1 MTTPDRPAGSLP
13 QTGPACELTLEGFI
27 ASAPLGMCVLDA
39 QGRFVQVSPALL
51 QSLGYRPEQLLGQ
64 AFSRLL
70 SHGMRAA
77 LVRRHRQ
84 LIEEGA
90 ALRGECVLLDGQG
103 HARAMLIE
111 ACRLD
116 DGADAPRVLAVLIDI
131 GARKARER
139 ELLERNRVLASMAA
153 ADSLTGLYNRR
164 RTLEV
169 LQRLLRAA
177 NRYQRPL
184 VVAMI
189 DLDDFKTVNDRHGH
203 AVGDEV
209 LVAFARLLK
218 ALSRDSDC
226 AGRIGGEEF
235 LLVLPESDCAGA
247 SRLLDRL
254 REACQSLR
262 FSVPGL
268 HINFSAGLYSRQPGD
283 AISTLLRHADQA
295 LYAAK
300 RQGRARHCIWPTD

>member
-1 MTTPDRPAGSLP
+1 MTTPDGLAALP
-13 QTGPACELTLEGFI
+13 LPTLERFV
-27 ASAPLGMCVLDA
+27 AAAPLAMCVLDA
-39 QGRFVQVSPALL
+39 RGCIVQLSPGLL
-51 QSLGYRPEQLLGQ
+51 DSLGYRPEQLLGE
-64 AFSRLL
+64 AFGPLL
-70 SHGMRAA
+70 PHGLRAA
-77 LVRRHRQ
+77 LVRGHRQ
-84 LIEEGA
+84 LLEEGG
-90 ALRGECVLLDGQG
+90 ALRGECVLLDGQRR
-103 HARAMLIE
+103 ARAMLIE

-116 DGADAPRVLAVLIDI
+116 DAARVLVVLVDI
-131 GARKARER
+131 AARKARER
-139 ELLERNRVLASMAA
+139 ELLERNRVLARMAA

-189 DLDDFKTVNDRHGH
+189 DLDDFKGVNDRHGH
-203 AVGDEV
+203 VVGDEV

-218 ALSRDSDC
+218 TLSRDSDC

-262 FSVPGL
+262 FSAPGL
-268 HINFSAGLYSRQPGD
+268 RINFSAGLYSRQPGD
-283 AISTLLRHADQA
+283 AITTLLRHADQA

-300 RQGRARHCIWPTD
+300 RQGRARQCVWSTD

>member
-1 MTTPDRPAGSLP
+1 ML
-13 QTGPACELTLEGFI
+13 
-27 ASAPLGMCVLDA
+27 
-39 QGRFVQVSPALL
+39 QGD
-51 QSLGYRPEQLLGQ
+51 
-64 AFSRLL
+64 
-70 SHGMRAA
+70 
-77 LVRRHRQ
+77 
-84 LIEEGA
+84 
-90 ALRGECVLLDGQG
+90 CVLLDGQG
-103 HARAMLIE
+103 RARAMLIE

-116 DGADAPRVLAVLIDI
+116 ADAGDRRVLVVLVDI

-139 ELLERNRVLASMAA
+139 ELQERNRVLARMAA

-189 DLDDFKTVNDRHGH
+189 DLDDFKGVNDRHGH
-203 AVGDEV
+203 VVGDEV

-218 ALSRDSDC
+218 TLSRDSD
-226 AGRIGGEEF
+226 
-235 LLVLPESDCAGA
+235 GA

-262 FSVPGL
+262 FSAPGL
-268 HINFSAGLYSRQPGD
+268 RINFSAGLYSRRPGD
-283 AISTLLRHADQA
+283 AITTLLRHADQA

-300 RQGRARHCIWPTD
+300 RQGRARQCVWPTD

>member
-1 MTTPDRPAGSLP
+1 MTTPDGLVAPTPTRERFVDSV
-13 QTGPACELTLEGFI
+13 
-27 ASAPLGMCVLDA
+27 PLGMCVLDER
-39 QGRFVQVSPALL
+39 GCILQVSPGLL
-51 QSLGYRPEQLLGQ
+51 GSLGFRPEQLISQTFGP
-64 AFSRLL
+64 LL
-70 SHGMRAA
+70 PHGMRLA
-77 LVRRHRQ
+77 LVRGHRQ
-84 LIEEGA
+84 LIEQGGV
-90 ALRGECVLLDGQG
+90 LQGECVLLDGQG
-103 HARAMLIE
+103 RARAMLIE

-116 DGADAPRVLAVLIDI
+116 ADAGDRRVLVVLVDI

-139 ELLERNRVLASMAA
+139 ELQERNRVLARMAA

-189 DLDDFKTVNDRHGH
+189 DLDDFKGVNDRHGH
-203 AVGDEV
+203 VVGDEV

-218 ALSRDSDC
+218 TLSRDSDC

-235 LLVLPESDCAGA
+235 LLVLPESDCDGA

-262 FSVPGL
+262 FSAPGL
-268 HINFSAGLYSRQPGD
+268 RINFSAGLYSRRPGD
-283 AISTLLRHADQA
+283 AITTLLRHADQA

-300 RQGRARHCIWPTD
+300 RQGRARQCVWPTD

>member
-1 MTTPDRPAGSLP
+1 ML
-13 QTGPACELTLEGFI
+13 
-27 ASAPLGMCVLDA
+27 
-39 QGRFVQVSPALL
+39 
-51 QSLGYRPEQLLGQ
+51 
-64 AFSRLL
+64 
-70 SHGMRAA
+70 
-77 LVRRHRQ
+77 
-84 LIEEGA
+84 
-90 ALRGECVLLDGQG
+90 
-103 HARAMLIE
+103 AR
-111 ACRLD
+111 
-116 DGADAPRVLAVLIDI
+116 
-131 GARKARER
+131 
-139 ELLERNRVLASMAA
+139 MAA

-189 DLDDFKTVNDRHGH
+189 DLDDFKGVNDRHGH
-203 AVGDEV
+203 VVGDEV

-218 ALSRDSDC
+218 TLSRDSDC

-235 LLVLPESDCAGA
+235 LLVLPESDCDGA

-262 FSVPGL
+262 FSAPGL
-268 HINFSAGLYSRQPGD
+268 RVNFSAGLYSRRPGD
-283 AISTLLRHADQA
+283 AITTLLRHADQA

-300 RQGRARHCIWPTD
+300 RQGRARQCVWPTD